1 MAATPSRAAG
11 IDPRVR
17 EILVCP
23 QDLGPLLDAGD
34 ELYNPRLKVAYPI
47 DEAGVI
53 DLLAED
59 SRDVGQSEH
68 DRLVAAT
75 EGEQD
80 R

>member
-34 ELYNPRLKVAYPI
+34 ELYNPRLKVAYSI

-59 SRDVGQSEH
+59 ARDVGESEH
-68 DRLVAAT
+68 DRLVAAA